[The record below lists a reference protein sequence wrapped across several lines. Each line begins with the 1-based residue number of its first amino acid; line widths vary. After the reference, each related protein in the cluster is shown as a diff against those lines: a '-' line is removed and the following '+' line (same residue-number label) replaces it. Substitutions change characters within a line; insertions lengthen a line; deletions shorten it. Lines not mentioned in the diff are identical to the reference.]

1 MTQTLEGPART
12 RGKDSTPAIAWI
24 RSVLQSRPGAQ
35 ATDFAEAAGVSRKT
49 VANLLGDDPR
59 PTLYSGTYHQIMAT
73 RPEDIRIPRRRIV
86 DGTRAQEIVSSLARE
101 GWTLQEI
108 AEAGGVKRSTLAP
121 QNLDSVYAETVVR
134 LIHAKKVLDRRF
146 REGDIDP
153 RALVPAFPVLRRA
166 EALMTMGWTR
176 EEIAHRA
183 QVSTHALRT
192 TKRFVLRSTS
202 ERVRKAF
209 EGMRL
214 TLGDSLITRER
225 AKRLGYAPWAAWPGR
240 SIDVEDAVPEWG
252 FVEDAAWRE
261 AIRRRYVA

>member
-1 MTQTLEGPART
+1 MTQTLEGPTRT
-12 RGKDSTPAIAWI
+12 RGKDSAPAIAWI

-59 PTLYSGTYHQIMAT
+59 PALYSGTYHQIMAT

-146 REGDIDP
+146 RGGTSTPERWFP
-153 RALVPAFPVLRRA
+153 RSLFCVEPRR
-166 EALMTMGWTR
+166 
-176 EEIAHRA
+176 
-183 QVSTHALRT
+183 
-192 TKRFVLRSTS
+192 
-202 ERVRKAF
+202 
-209 EGMRL
+209 
-214 TLGDSLITRER
+214 
-225 AKRLGYAPWAAWPGR
+225 
-240 SIDVEDAVPEWG
+240 
-252 FVEDAAWRE
+252 
-261 AIRRRYVA
+261 